1 MCLGVPM
8 RIKTIDGFT
17 ARCEARGIERT
28 ASLFLLQHENLEVGD
43 LVMIHVGN
51 AIQKMSEEEAQT
63 AWDLYDEILQAE
75 VADLNRGTP
84 LAADAAFGDLT
95 KSRNERAP
103 TINEIGGG
111 EEGSSPPSRASVGAR
126 PLRDGQE

>member
-1 MCLGVPM
+1 M
-8 RIKTIDGFT
+8 RIKAIDGFT

-51 AIQKMSEEEAQT
+51 AIQKMTEDEAQT

-75 VADLNRGTP
+75 AADLTE
-84 LAADAAFGDLT
+84 
-95 KSRNERAP
+95 SRNERAP
-103 TINEIGGG
+103 TINNIGGG
-111 EEGSSPPSRASVGAR
+111 EEGSSLPSRASVGAR
-126 PLRDGQE
+126 PLRDEG